1 MSLVVKSDG
10 CTAEY
15 TFTGEGHT
23 LGNALARRLLERPGV
38 QFAAYNVPHPL
49 EDKMIVT
56 LYAEESA
63 SDEVQGALE
72 SLVTDVQTCRK
83 AFLKAASKK

>member
-1 MSLVVKSDG
+1 
-10 CTAEY
+10 
-15 TFTGEGHT
+15 
-23 LGNALARRLLERPGV
+23 
-38 QFAAYNVPHPL
+38 AYNVPHPL